1 MNIKI
6 ISLAVLT
13 ATLSACVGHRKA
25 AQVEPVAP
33 ALATALAPLTVEPAG
48 CAVYGGDDRPDY
60 DAQALECIVKWMGEA
75 REYLAKGGKPTKYTN
90 PESFE
95 SYRATAQKLG
105 ARVSQ
110 WLEKT
115 RFDAAS
121 APARS
126 GEPARTPAAV
136 VAGRDSQQHYLTGII
151 LFQKGDV
158 EGARREWLLA
168 KKLDPANADAQAGL
182 DRLDKVR

>member
-13 ATLSACVGHRKA
+13 TTLSACVGHRKA
-25 AQVEPVAP
+25 AQVEPGAP
-33 ALATALAPLTVEPAG
+33 ALATALSPLTIEPMG

-75 REYLAKGGKPTKYTN
+75 REYLAKGGKPTKHTS

-95 SYRATAQKLG
+95 NYRATAQKLG

-115 RFDAAS
+115 NFHAAAS
-121 APARS
+121 PARS
-126 GEPARTPAAV
+126 GGPAPEQ
-136 VAGRDSQQHYLTGII
+136 DSQQRYLTGLV

-182 DRLDKVR
+182 DRLGQAR